1 METTARRPGRPS
13 DPRIDEQLLRG
24 TQDLL
29 VEQGYERL
37 TMDAVAQRC
46 GASKA
51 TIYRRW
57 PSKAALVVAAAA
69 AALQAPD
76 VPDTGDLRT
85 DLLECGRAYLQREGR
100 DSQILAA
107 VMNASRYDPALRDAA
122 QHALGAPF
130 GNLFEQVLSR
140 AVDREGVSAVVDVPT
155 LAQVFPA
162 IAYQQVAAHGRLIT
176 EQDVVRVV
184 DGVLLPAL
192 AAQATFAAGARPLTA
207 PQPDRCLTVSAPVRA
222 VGPDRPSRR
231 LLPPLIGRPS

>member
-13 DPRIDEQLLRG
+13 DPRIDEQLLRA

-29 VEQGYERL
+29 IEQGYERL

-69 AALQAPD
+69 AALPAPEL
-76 VPDTGDLRT
+76 PDTGDLRT

-100 DSQILAA
+100 DAQVLAG
-107 VMNASRYDPALRDAA
+107 VLSASRHDPALRDAA
-122 QHALGAPF
+122 QQALGAPF

-140 AVDREGVSAVVDVPT
+140 AVDRGGVAAGVDVPT

-162 IAYQQVAAHGRLIT
+162 IAYQQVAAQGRLIT

-192 AAQATFAAGARPLTA
+192 LPAATEQASSGAAPGAGAR
-207 PQPDRCLTVSAPVRA
+207 R
-222 VGPDRPSRR
+222 
-231 LLPPLIGRPS
+231 